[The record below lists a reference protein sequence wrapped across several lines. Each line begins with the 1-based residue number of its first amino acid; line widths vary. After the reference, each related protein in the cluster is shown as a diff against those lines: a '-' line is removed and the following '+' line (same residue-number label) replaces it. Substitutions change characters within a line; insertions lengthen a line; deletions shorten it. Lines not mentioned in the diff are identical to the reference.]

1 LLNYVKSKS
10 NGNRL
15 VFALRYSFIN
25 KTPTKYMK
33 TNWKSLVLVGLI
45 SSASTLAG
53 FKLLNSDNGTDVV
66 IKEAAGESLA
76 RFTSSGSPVGAP
88 GDFVYAA
95 EATTPTVVHIKSTV
109 ASRGNNGRRSQM
121 EDVFRDFFGGGMG
134 DFRGGAPQ
142 PQEASGSGVILSTD
156 GYIVTNNH
164 VVEGAQ
170 ELEVTLHNKGKYRA
184 KVIGTDPS
192 TDIAVIKIEAKNL
205 PAITL
210 GSSDAVKVGEWVVAV
225 GNPFNLESTV
235 TAGIISAKGRG
246 LGIIGQS
253 SRRNGVT
260 PAAMAAGDS
269 PLESFIQTD
278 AVVNPGNSGGALVNL
293 KGELIGI
300 NTAIASPTGSF
311 AGYAFAVPSSIV
323 KKVSGDIIKFGNVQR
338 GYLGI
343 YLDDLDSKKAEE
355 YGVKVND
362 GVYVRDFT
370 ENSAGEAGG
379 AKKGDVI
386 VKVDGVSIHSVPELQ
401 QAIGLRKPGDK
412 VNITVNRDGKEKDLA
427 VTLRNRT
434 GGSDI
439 IKRDESAAVMSALG
453 AQFGNLSDQEKQR
466 LSRYK
471 VEGGVKV
478 LSVEG
483 GKFGRSR
490 VEEGFII
497 TKVNGKAVK
506 SVKEFESA
514 MAGKE
519 DSMVQFEG
527 LYPDAP
533 YDVFSFGF
541 RL

>member
-1 LLNYVKSKS
+1 
-10 NGNRL
+10 
-15 VFALRYSFIN
+15 
-25 KTPTKYMK
+25 MK
-33 TNWKSLVLVGLI
+33 TNWKALVLVGLL

-53 FKLLNSDNGTDVV
+53 FKLLNSNSDKDV
-66 IKEAAGESLA
+66 IFKEAPSESLA
-76 RFTSSGSPVGAP
+76 RFTSTGAPAGAP

-95 EATTPTVVHIKSTV
+95 AATTPTVVHIKSTMTRS
-109 ASRGNNGRRSQM
+109 SRSSQG
-121 EDVFRDFFGGGMG
+121 DIPDIFRDFFGDDFGGG
-134 DFRGGAPQ
+134 GSRGPQ
-142 PQEASGSGVILSTD
+142 SSEASGSGVVISAD

-170 ELEVTLHNKGKYRA
+170 ELEVTLSNKSKFRA
-184 KVIGTDPS
+184 KVVGADPS
-192 TDIAVIKIEAKNL
+192 TDIAVIKIEGKNL
-205 PAITL
+205 PAITF

-253 SRRNGVT
+253 QNRRGNARPTSAITADV
-260 PAAMAAGDS
+260 

-323 KKVSGDIIKFGNVQR
+323 KKVSGDLVKFGNVQR

-343 YLDDLDSKKAEE
+343 SLDELDSRKAEE

-370 ENSAGEAGG
+370 ENSAAKAGG
-379 AKKGDVI
+379 VTKGDVI
-386 VKVDGVSIHSVPELQ
+386 VKVDGMNTHSIPELQ
-401 QAIGLRKPGDK
+401 QSIGLHKPGDK
-412 VNITVNRDGKEKDLA
+412 VTVTVNRDGTEKDLS

-439 IKRDESAAVMSALG
+439 LKRDESAVVMSVLG
-453 AQFGNLSDQEKQR
+453 AQFGNISDQEKQR
-466 LSRYK
+466 LTRYK

-478 LSVEG
+478 LSIDG
-483 GKFGRSR
+483 GKLARTG

-497 TKVNGKAVK
+497 TKVNGKPVK
-506 SVKEFESA
+506 SVKELEASL
-514 MAGKE
+514 AGKS

-527 LYPDAP
+527 LYIDAP
-533 YDVFSFGF
+533 YDVYSFGF
-541 RL
+541 RF

>member
-1 LLNYVKSKS
+1 
-10 NGNRL
+10 
-15 VFALRYSFIN
+15 
-25 KTPTKYMK
+25 MK
-33 TNWKSLVLVGLI
+33 TNWKALVLVGLL

-53 FKLLNSDNGTDVV
+53 FKLLSSGSDRDV
-66 IKEAAGESLA
+66 IFKESPSESLA
-76 RFTSSGSPVGAP
+76 RFTSAGAPAGAP

-95 EATTPTVVHIKSTV
+95 EATTPAVVHIKSTMTRS
-109 ASRGNNGRRSQM
+109 SRGGQG
-121 EDVFRDFFGGGMG
+121 DIPDIFRDFFGDDFGGG
-134 DFRGGAPQ
+134 SRGPQ
-142 PQEASGSGVILSTD
+142 SSEASGSGVVISAD

-170 ELEVTLHNKGKYRA
+170 ELEVTLSNKSKFRA

-205 PAITL
+205 PAVTF

-253 SRRNGVT
+253 QNRRGNAT
-260 PAAMAAGDS
+260 PTSATAGDV

-323 KKVSGDIIKFGNVQR
+323 KKVSGDLIKFGNVQR

-343 YLDDLDSKKAEE
+343 SLDELDSRKAEE

-370 ENSAGEAGG
+370 ENSAAKAGG
-379 AKKGDVI
+379 ITKGDVI
-386 VKVDGVSIHSVPELQ
+386 VKVDGLNTHSIPELQ
-401 QAIGLRKPGDK
+401 QSIGLHKPGDK
-412 VNITVNRDGKEKDLA
+412 VVVTVNRDGTEKDLN

-434 GGSDI
+434 GGSDVL
-439 IKRDESAAVMSALG
+439 KRDESAVVMSVLG
-453 AQFGNLSDQEKQR
+453 AQFGNISDQEKQR
-466 LSRYK
+466 LTRYK

-478 LSVEG
+478 LSIDG
-483 GKFGRSR
+483 GKLARTG

-497 TKVNGKAVK
+497 TKVNGKPVK
-506 SVKEFESA
+506 SVKELEASL
-514 MAGKE
+514 AGKS

-527 LYPDAP
+527 LYIDAP
-533 YDVFSFGF
+533 YDVYSFGF
-541 RL
+541 RF

>member
-1 LLNYVKSKS
+1 MS
-10 NGNRL
+10 
-15 VFALRYSFIN
+15 
-25 KTPTKYMK
+25 MK
-33 TNWKSLVLVGLI
+33 TNWKGLVLVGLI
-45 SSASTLAG
+45 SSASTIAG
-53 FKLLNSDNGTDVV
+53 LKLLAPDNDKDV
-66 IKEAAGESLA
+66 IFKEAASENIA
-76 RFTSSGSPVGAP
+76 RFTSAGAPAGAP

-95 EATTPTVVHIKSTV
+95 EATTPTVVHIKSTITRQQ
-109 ASRGNNGRRSQM
+109 SRGQQQIP
-121 EDVFRDFFGGGMG
+121 DIFRDFFGDDFGGG
-134 DFRGGAPQ
+134 SRGPQ
-142 PQEASGSGVILSTD
+142 QSEATGSGVIISND

-170 ELEVTLHNKGKYRA
+170 ELEVTLHNKSKFRA

-192 TDIAVIKIEAKNL
+192 TDIAVIKIEGKDL
-205 PAITL
+205 PAVTL
-210 GSSDAVKVGEWVVAV
+210 GNSDAVKVGEWVVAV

-235 TAGIISAKGRG
+235 TAGIVSAKGRG

-253 SRRNGVT
+253 RRNQMQ
-260 PAAMAAGDS
+260 PAAAAAGDS

-323 KKVSGDIIKFGNVQR
+323 KKVSSDLIKFGNVQR

-343 YLDDLDSKKAEE
+343 SLDDLDSRKAEE

-370 ENSAGEAGG
+370 ENSAAKAGG
-379 AKKGDVI
+379 VSKGDVI
-386 VKVDGVSIHSVPELQ
+386 VKVDGMNIHSIPELQ
-401 QAIGLRKPGDK
+401 QSIGLHKPGDK
-412 VNITVNRDGKEKDLA
+412 VNVTVNRDGKEKDLSI
-427 VTLRNRT
+427 TLRNRT
-434 GGSDI
+434 GGSEI
-439 IKRDESAAVMSALG
+439 IKRDESAAVMSSLG

-471 VEGGVKV
+471 IDGGVKV
-478 LSVEG
+478 LSIDG
-483 GKFGRSR
+483 GKFARSQ

-506 SVKEFESA
+506 TVKEFEA
-514 MAGKE
+514 AIAGKE
-519 DSMVQFEG
+519 ESMVQFEG

-533 YDVFSFGF
+533 YDVYSFGF

>member
-1 LLNYVKSKS
+1 MS
-10 NGNRL
+10 
-15 VFALRYSFIN
+15 
-25 KTPTKYMK
+25 MK
-33 TNWKSLVLVGLI
+33 TNWKGLVLVGLI
-45 SSASTLAG
+45 SSASTIAG
-53 FKLLNSDNGTDVV
+53 LKLLAPDNDKDV
-66 IKEAAGESLA
+66 IFKEAASENIA
-76 RFTSSGSPVGAP
+76 RFTSAGAPAGAP

-95 EATTPTVVHIKSTV
+95 EATTPTVVHIKSTITRQQ
-109 ASRGNNGRRSQM
+109 SRSQQQIP
-121 EDVFRDFFGGGMG
+121 DIFRDFFGDDFGGG
-134 DFRGGAPQ
+134 SRGPQ
-142 PQEASGSGVILSTD
+142 QSEATGSGVIIASD

-170 ELEVTLHNKGKYRA
+170 ELEVTLHNKSKFRA

-192 TDIAVIKIEAKNL
+192 TDIAVIKIEGKDL
-205 PAITL
+205 PAVTL
-210 GSSDAVKVGEWVVAV
+210 GNSDAVKVGEWVVAV

-235 TAGIISAKGRG
+235 TAGIVSAKGRG

-253 SRRNGVT
+253 RRNQMQPT
-260 PAAMAAGDS
+260 AAAAGDS

-323 KKVSGDIIKFGNVQR
+323 KKVSSDLIKFGNVQR

-343 YLDDLDSKKAEE
+343 SLDDLDSRKAEE

-370 ENSAGEAGG
+370 ENSAAKAGG
-379 AKKGDVI
+379 VNKGDVI
-386 VKVDGVSIHSVPELQ
+386 VKVDGMNIHSIPELQ
-401 QAIGLRKPGDK
+401 QSIGLHKPGDK
-412 VNITVNRDGKEKDLA
+412 VNVTVNRDGKEKDLSI
-427 VTLRNRT
+427 TLRNRT
-434 GGSDI
+434 GGSEI
-439 IKRDESAAVMSALG
+439 IKRDESAAVMSSLG

-471 VEGGVKV
+471 IDGGVKV
-478 LSVEG
+478 LSIDG
-483 GKFGRSR
+483 GKFARSQ

-506 SVKEFESA
+506 TVKEFEA
-514 MAGKE
+514 AIAGKE
-519 DSMVQFEG
+519 ESMVQFEG

-533 YDVFSFGF
+533 YDIYSFGF

>member
-1 LLNYVKSKS
+1 MS
-10 NGNRL
+10 
-15 VFALRYSFIN
+15 
-25 KTPTKYMK
+25 MK
-33 TNWKSLVLVGLI
+33 TNWKGLVLVGLI
-45 SSASTLAG
+45 SSASTIAG
-53 FKLLNSDNGTDVV
+53 LKLLAPNNDKDV
-66 IKEAAGESLA
+66 IFKEAASENIA
-76 RFTSSGSPVGAP
+76 RFTSAGAPAGAP

-95 EATTPTVVHIKSTV
+95 EATTPTVVHIKSTITRQQ
-109 ASRGNNGRRSQM
+109 SRSQQQIP
-121 EDVFRDFFGGGMG
+121 DIFRDFFGDDFGGG
-134 DFRGGAPQ
+134 SRGPQ
-142 PQEASGSGVILSTD
+142 QSEATGSGVIISND

-170 ELEVTLHNKGKYRA
+170 ELEVTLHNKSKFRA

-192 TDIAVIKIEAKNL
+192 TDIAVIKIEGKDL
-205 PAITL
+205 PAVTL
-210 GSSDAVKVGEWVVAV
+210 GNSDAVKVGEWVVAV

-235 TAGIISAKGRG
+235 TAGIVSAKGRG

-253 SRRNGVT
+253 RRNQMQPT
-260 PAAMAAGDS
+260 AAAAGDS

-323 KKVSGDIIKFGNVQR
+323 KKVSSDLIKFGNVQR

-343 YLDDLDSKKAEE
+343 SLDDLDSRKAEE

-370 ENSAGEAGG
+370 ENSAAKAGG
-379 AKKGDVI
+379 VSKGDVI
-386 VKVDGVSIHSVPELQ
+386 VKVDGMNIHSIPELQ
-401 QAIGLRKPGDK
+401 QSIGLHKPGDK
-412 VNITVNRDGKEKDLA
+412 VNVTVNRDGKEKDLSI
-427 VTLRNRT
+427 TLRNRT
-434 GGSDI
+434 GGSEI
-439 IKRDESAAVMSALG
+439 IKRDESAAVMSSLG

-471 VEGGVKV
+471 IDGGVKV
-478 LSVEG
+478 LSIDG
-483 GKFGRSR
+483 GKFARSQ

-506 SVKEFESA
+506 TVKEFEA
-514 MAGKE
+514 AIAGKE
-519 DSMVQFEG
+519 ESMVQFEG

-533 YDVFSFGF
+533 YDVYSFGF

>member
-1 LLNYVKSKS
+1 
-10 NGNRL
+10 
-15 VFALRYSFIN
+15 
-25 KTPTKYMK
+25 MK
-33 TNWKSLVLVGLI
+33 TNWKALVLVGLI
-45 SSASTLAG
+45 SSATTLAG
-53 FKLLNSDNGTDVV
+53 FKLLGENGTNVV
-66 IKEAAGESLA
+66 FKESAAESLA
-76 RFTSSGSPVGAP
+76 SFTSTGAPAGAP

-95 EATTPTVVHIKSTV
+95 EATTPTVVHIKSTMGRQT
-109 ASRGNNGRRSQM
+109 ASRSQQQ
-121 EDVFRDFFGGGMG
+121 ELPEIFRDFFGDGFGG
-134 DFRGGAPQ
+134 GGGRSVQ
-142 PQEASGSGVILSTD
+142 PSVATGSGVIITSD

-164 VVEGAQ
+164 VVEGAT
-170 ELEVTLHNKGKYRA
+170 ELEVTLHNKGKLIA

-192 TDIAVIKIEAKNL
+192 TDIAVIKVDAKDL

-210 GSSDAVKVGEWVVAV
+210 GNSDAIKVGEWVVAV

-235 TAGIISAKGRG
+235 TAGIVSAKGRG
-246 LGIIGQS
+246 LGIIGQGKRYQQGNPNAS
-253 SRRNGVT
+253 QSELLKDN
-260 PAAMAAGDS
+260 DS

-323 KKVSGDIIKFGNVQR
+323 KKVSGDLIKFGNVQR

-343 YLDDLDSKKAEE
+343 VLGDLDSEKAEE
-355 YGVKVND
+355 YGVKVKE
-362 GVYVRDFT
+362 GVYVRAFSD
-370 ENSAGEAGG
+370 NSAAKAGG
-379 AKKGDVI
+379 VNEGDVI
-386 VKVDGVSIHSVPELQ
+386 VKVDGRNINSVPELQ
-401 QAIGLRKPGDK
+401 QSIGLHKPGDK
-412 VNITVNRDGKEKDLA
+412 VNLTVNRDGKEKDIN

-434 GGSDI
+434 GGSEI
-439 IKRDESAAVMSALG
+439 IKRDETAEAMTALG
-453 AQFGNLSDQEKQR
+453 AEFGDLSKTEVTR

-471 VEGGVKV
+471 LNGGVKV
-478 LSVEG
+478 LSAG
-483 GKFGRSR
+483 QSKLGRAG

-506 SVKEFESA
+506 SVKELKDAIS
-514 MAGKE
+514 GKE

-533 YDVFSFGF
+533 YDIYSFGF

>member
-1 LLNYVKSKS
+1 
-10 NGNRL
+10 
-15 VFALRYSFIN
+15 
-25 KTPTKYMK
+25 MK
-33 TNWKSLVLVGLI
+33 TNWKGLVLVGLI

-53 FKLLNSDNGTDVV
+53 FKLLSTDNGTDV
-66 IKEAAGESLA
+66 IFKEAPSQSIA
-76 RFTSSGSPVGAP
+76 RFTSAGAPAGAP

-95 EATTPTVVHIKSTV
+95 EATTPTVVHIKSTMTQT
-109 ASRGNNGRRSQM
+109 RGSGRQNDM
-121 EDVFRDFFGGGMG
+121 QDMLRDFFGGGGMG
-134 DFRGGAPQ
+134 EDFGGRSQ
-142 PQEASGSGVILSTD
+142 PAEASGSGVIISAD

-170 ELEVTLHNKGKYRA
+170 ELEVTLHNKRKLKA

-192 TDIAVIKIEAKNL
+192 IDIAVIKIESKDL
-205 PAITL
+205 PAIAF

-260 PAAMAAGDS
+260 PTAATAGDS

-323 KKVSGDIIKFGNVQR
+323 KKVSSDLIKFGNVQR

-343 YLDDLDSKKAEE
+343 SLEDLDSRKAEE

-362 GVYVRDFT
+362 GVYVREFT
-370 ENSAGEAGG
+370 ENSAAKSGG
-379 AKKGDVI
+379 VNKGDVI
-386 VKVDGVSIHSVPELQ
+386 VKVDGMNIHSIPELQ
-401 QAIGLRKPGDK
+401 QAIGLHKPGDK
-412 VNITVNRDGKEKDLA
+412 VNVTVNRDGSEKDLSI
-427 VTLRNRT
+427 TLRNRT
-434 GGSDI
+434 GGADP
-439 IKRDESAAVMSALG
+439 IKRDETAIVKSALG

-466 LSRYK
+466 LVRYK
-471 VEGGVKV
+471 VDGGVKV
-478 LSVEG
+478 LSVDG
-483 GKFGRSR
+483 GKLARSG

-497 TKVNGKAVK
+497 TKVNGKAIK
-506 SVKEFESA
+506 SVKEFETA
-514 MAGKE
+514 IAGKE

-527 LYPDAP
+527 LYADAP

>member
-1 LLNYVKSKS
+1 MS
-10 NGNRL
+10 
-15 VFALRYSFIN
+15 
-25 KTPTKYMK
+25 MK
-33 TNWKSLVLVGLI
+33 TNWKGLVLVGLI
-45 SSASTLAG
+45 SSASTIAG
-53 FKLLNSDNGTDVV
+53 LKLLGPDSDRNV
-66 IKEAAGESLA
+66 IFKEAASENIA
-76 RFTSSGSPVGAP
+76 RFTSAGAPAGAP

-95 EATTPTVVHIKSTV
+95 EATTPTVVHIKST
-109 ASRGNNGRRSQM
+109 ATRQAYRGQQIP
-121 EDVFRDFFGGGMG
+121 DIFRDFFGDEFGGG
-134 DFRGGAPQ
+134 QRGPQ
-142 PQEASGSGVILSTD
+142 QSEATGSGVIITND

-170 ELEVTLHNKGKYRA
+170 ELEVTLHNKSKFRA
-184 KVIGTDPS
+184 KVIGADPS
-192 TDIAVIKIEAKNL
+192 TDIAVIKIEGKDL
-205 PAITL
+205 PAVTL
-210 GSSDAVKVGEWVVAV
+210 GNSDAVKVGEWVVAV

-235 TAGIISAKGRG
+235 TAGIVSAKGRG

-253 SRRNGVT
+253 RRNQMQPT
-260 PAAMAAGDS
+260 AAAAGDS

-323 KKVSGDIIKFGNVQR
+323 KKVSSDLIKFGNVQR

-343 YLDDLDSKKAEE
+343 SLDDLDSRKAEE

-370 ENSAGEAGG
+370 ENSAAKAGG
-379 AKKGDVI
+379 VNKGDVI
-386 VKVDGVSIHSVPELQ
+386 VKVDGVNIHSIPELQ
-401 QAIGLRKPGDK
+401 QSIGLHKPGDK
-412 VNITVNRDGKEKDLA
+412 VNVTVNRDGKEKDLSI
-427 VTLRNRT
+427 TLRNRT
-434 GGSDI
+434 GGSEI
-439 IKRDESAAVMSALG
+439 IKRDESAAVMSSLG

-471 VEGGVKV
+471 IDGGVKV
-478 LSVEG
+478 LSIEG
-483 GKFGRSR
+483 GKFARSQ

-506 SVKEFESA
+506 TVKEFEA
-514 MAGKE
+514 AIAGKE
-519 DSMVQFEG
+519 ESMVQFEG

-533 YDVFSFGF
+533 YDVYSFGF

>member
-1 LLNYVKSKS
+1 MS
-10 NGNRL
+10 
-15 VFALRYSFIN
+15 
-25 KTPTKYMK
+25 MK

-53 FKLLNSDNGTDVV
+53 FKLLGPDNGNDV
-66 IKEAAGESLA
+66 IFKEAPAESIA
-76 RFTSSGSPVGAP
+76 RFTSTGAPAGAP

-95 EATTPTVVHIKSTV
+95 EATTPTVVHIKSTMTRQ
-109 ASRGNNGRRSQM
+109 SSRSQQQIP
-121 EDVFRDFFGGGMG
+121 DIFRDFFGDDFGGG
-134 DFRGGAPQ
+134 GRGPQ
-142 PQEASGSGVILSTD
+142 SSEASGSGVIISAD

-170 ELEVTLHNKGKYRA
+170 ELEVTLHNKNKFRA

-192 TDIAVIKIEAKNL
+192 TDIAVIKVEAKDL
-205 PAITL
+205 PAVTL
-210 GSSDAVKVGEWVVAV
+210 GNSDAVKVGEWVVAV

-235 TAGIISAKGRG
+235 TAGIVSAKGRG

-253 SRRNGVT
+253 SRNRVT
-260 PAAMAAGDS
+260 PASASAGDS

-323 KKVSGDIIKFGNVQR
+323 KKVSSDLIKFGNVQR

-343 YLDDLDSKKAEE
+343 ALDDLDSKKAEE

-362 GVYVRDFT
+362 GVYVREFT
-370 ENSAGEAGG
+370 ENSAAKAGG
-379 AKKGDVI
+379 VTKGDVI
-386 VKVDGVSIHSVPELQ
+386 VKVDGMDIHSVPELQ
-401 QAIGLRKPGDK
+401 QAIGLHKPGDK
-412 VNITVNRDGKEKDLA
+412 VLLTVNRDGKEKELNI
-427 VTLRNRT
+427 TLRNRT
-434 GGSDI
+434 GGSEI
-439 IKRDESAAVMSALG
+439 LKRDETAAIMSALG
-453 AQFGNLSDQEKQR
+453 AQFGNLTDQEKQR

-471 VEGGVKV
+471 INGGVKV
-478 LSVEG
+478 LSIEG
-483 GKFGRSR
+483 GKFARSQ

-497 TKVNGKAVK
+497 TKVNGKSVN
-506 SVKEFESA
+506 SVKDFQA
-514 MAGKE
+514 AIAGKE
-519 DSMVQFEG
+519 ESMVTFEG

-533 YDVFSFGF
+533 YDVYSFGF

>member
-1 LLNYVKSKS
+1 MS
-10 NGNRL
+10 
-15 VFALRYSFIN
+15 
-25 KTPTKYMK
+25 MK
-33 TNWKSLVLVGLI
+33 TNWKGLVLVGLI
-45 SSASTLAG
+45 SSASTIAG
-53 FKLLNSDNGTDVV
+53 LKLLAPDNDKDV
-66 IKEAAGESLA
+66 IFKEAASENIA
-76 RFTSSGSPVGAP
+76 RFTSAGAPAGAP

-95 EATTPTVVHIKSTV
+95 EATTPTVVHIKSTITRQQ
-109 ASRGNNGRRSQM
+109 SRSQQQIP
-121 EDVFRDFFGGGMG
+121 DIFRDFFGDDFGGG
-134 DFRGGAPQ
+134 SRGPQ
-142 PQEASGSGVILSTD
+142 QSEATGSGVIISND

-170 ELEVTLHNKGKYRA
+170 ELEVTLHNKSKFRA
-184 KVIGTDPS
+184 KVVGTDPS
-192 TDIAVIKIEAKNL
+192 TDIAVIKIEGKDL
-205 PAITL
+205 PAVTI
-210 GSSDAVKVGEWVVAV
+210 GNSDAVKVGEWVVAV

-235 TAGIISAKGRG
+235 TAGIVSAKGRG

-253 SRRNGVT
+253 RRNQMQPT
-260 PAAMAAGDS
+260 AAAAGDS

-323 KKVSGDIIKFGNVQR
+323 KKVSSDLIKFGNVQR

-343 YLDDLDSKKAEE
+343 SLDDLDSRKAEE

-370 ENSAGEAGG
+370 ENSAAKAGG
-379 AKKGDVI
+379 VSKGDVI
-386 VKVDGVSIHSVPELQ
+386 VKVDGMNIHSIPELQ
-401 QAIGLRKPGDK
+401 QSIGLHKPGDK
-412 VNITVNRDGKEKDLA
+412 VNVTVNRDGKEKDLSI
-427 VTLRNRT
+427 TLRNRT
-434 GGSDI
+434 GGSEV
-439 IKRDESAAVMSALG
+439 IKRDESAAVMGSLG

-471 VEGGVKV
+471 IDGGVKV
-478 LSVEG
+478 LSIDG
-483 GKFGRSR
+483 GKFARSQ

-497 TKVNGKAVK
+497 TKVNGKAIK
-506 SVKEFESA
+506 TVKEFEA
-514 MAGKE
+514 AIAGKE
-519 DSMVQFEG
+519 ESMVQFEG

-533 YDVFSFGF
+533 YDVYSFGF

>member
-1 LLNYVKSKS
+1 
-10 NGNRL
+10 
-15 VFALRYSFIN
+15 
-25 KTPTKYMK
+25 MK
-33 TNWKSLVLVGLI
+33 TNWKGLVLVGLI
-45 SSASTLAG
+45 SSASTIAG
-53 FKLLNSDNGTDVV
+53 LKLLGPDSDRNV
-66 IKEAAGESLA
+66 IFKEAASENIA
-76 RFTSSGSPVGAP
+76 RFTSAGAPAGAP

-95 EATTPTVVHIKSTV
+95 EATTPTVVHIKST
-109 ASRGNNGRRSQM
+109 ATRQAYRGQQIP
-121 EDVFRDFFGGGMG
+121 DIFRDFFGDEFGGG
-134 DFRGGAPQ
+134 QRGPQ
-142 PQEASGSGVILSTD
+142 QSEATGSGVIITND

-170 ELEVTLHNKGKYRA
+170 ELEVTLHNKSKFRA
-184 KVIGTDPS
+184 KVIGADPS
-192 TDIAVIKIEAKNL
+192 TDIAVIKIEGKDL
-205 PAITL
+205 PAVTL
-210 GSSDAVKVGEWVVAV
+210 GNSDAVKVGEWVVAV

-235 TAGIISAKGRG
+235 TAGIVSAKGRG

-253 SRRNGVT
+253 RRNQMQPT
-260 PAAMAAGDS
+260 AAAAGDS

-323 KKVSGDIIKFGNVQR
+323 KKVSSDLIKFGNVQR

-343 YLDDLDSKKAEE
+343 SLDDLDSRKAEE

-370 ENSAGEAGG
+370 ENSAAKAGG
-379 AKKGDVI
+379 VNKGDVI
-386 VKVDGVSIHSVPELQ
+386 VKVDGVNIHSIPELQ
-401 QAIGLRKPGDK
+401 QSIGLHKPGDK
-412 VNITVNRDGKEKDLA
+412 VNVTVNRDGKEKDLSI
-427 VTLRNRT
+427 TLRNRT
-434 GGSDI
+434 GGSEI
-439 IKRDESAAVMSALG
+439 IKRDESAAVMSSLG

-471 VEGGVKV
+471 IDGGVKV
-478 LSVEG
+478 LSIEG
-483 GKFGRSR
+483 GKFARSQ

-506 SVKEFESA
+506 TVKEFEA
-514 MAGKE
+514 AIAGKE
-519 DSMVQFEG
+519 ESMVQFEG

-533 YDVFSFGF
+533 YDVYSFGF